1 MEVGDVSLMSDCD
14 FALNDGEVTVVG
26 DVTVVGE
33 PIAKHLKD
41 AKQDGSDSGVELNGA
56 ERSASPALCTPVG
69 TPGAGP
75 PPHLDYDGTSEGG
88 SESSSVLSHTPVR
101 KKASSTSSSASCS
114 TPGRQG
120 GGGGSLHDAHVRHA
134 HPRSR
139 SVAAASAPVPAPR
152 PRERSAAGRGSSC
165 TRGRQAGGADVPP
178 AGSARTLTRAQRSAS
193 GAGSLM
199 TSSLTGSL
207 TLGAS
212 GSNNVRGRGPTRTST
227 APRPAPRGAAPVA
240 TSTDDGRWPST
251 VQRPTTLSRTR
262 ASSVAADRDRERAR
276 HGVAG
281 LTLTSSSS
289 KNSVNSTNSASTP
302 SPTVESKSEKF
313 STLPRRRRRRS
324 VESIER
330 TSAASAAQSS
340 RKAKVTLYHETGA
353 QTALTLQDLD
363 DVLGGRA
370 CQLKAVDAKEQSHQ
384 GVQVD
389 RERDDFASHLLDRRL
404 RAIIDMLGF
413 EHSGTPRSPG
423 SAGPGAGSI
432 SSTVQTPPKDIDHTA
447 WLKSLELLEQRAAT
461 IKKRDAVQRNEIGR
475 LRYEVEHIDRLRKRL
490 QSQQEETEAE
500 TVELQEFLQ
509 VEKSMLAESL
519 KEAEKEIQAQKKISE
534 GLNEELERQR
544 DECQHLV
551 RMSEQRR
558 QEVLTLQARV
568 AALEQRSKES
578 LLQQGAAVSGA
589 SVALSALSSRLDDLA
604 LQLEESPVDKALSTL
619 STEAEAVTTRTK
631 EACRPLSIHLENVFQ
646 TLDNVT
652 EPELEEEGGGQ
663 RDSVISESSDTARLA
678 NSESIQNLS
687 AAILYRRM
695 QEEAIKTESYT
706 SDEVPGHL
714 VDQVLDVDSL
724 VTRVLRAISEAV
736 HTKKQSLVSNEEL
749 NQGCNGSSSQVVESR
764 VSQKMDDHVESSK
777 TTNVHRMNGS
787 SEGSCS
793 ESKSMSVN
801 GRVDIGITPEPV
813 TGAA

>member
-75 PPHLDYDGTSEGG
+75 PPHLDYDGTSEGTRLPGSAGG

-165 TRGRQAGGADVPP
+165 TRGRQAGGADAPP

-423 SAGPGAGSI
+423 RSAVSDLVLAPA
-432 SSTVQTPPKDIDHTA
+432 PLLLPA

-736 HTKKQSLVSNEEL
+736 HTKK
-749 NQGCNGSSSQVVESR
+749 
-764 VSQKMDDHVESSK
+764 HF
-777 TTNVHRMNGS
+777 
-787 SEGSCS
+787 
-793 ESKSMSVN
+793 
-801 GRVDIGITPEPV
+801 
-813 TGAA
+813 